1 LNFAEYT
8 RIYADE
14 KILNYNLKQKLTN
27 YKIMSELSSAIRA
40 VCEEKGLE
48 FESVLETIELSL
60 AAAYRKDFGQ
70 KNQNIKVDFDPETGK
85 TKIKDVKMVVE
96 DLPEEEELEED
107 GEEEDEKKSVKS
119 ASGVADKSG
128 NEKKEEGEEEER
140 KFNPKTEIQLE
151 DAKQIKKS
159 AKIGDELVVELEA
172 PEGYGRMA
180 AQTAK
185 QVIIQ
190 KLREA
195 ERETIYREFKEK
207 ENEVVNGIVQRRE
220 GRNVLV
226 DLGKAIGFL
235 VSDEQIYG
243 ERYNSGERIKV
254 YIKEVNMESRGPRII
269 LSRASEEIVKIMFYL
284 EIPEL
289 SSGAIELKG
298 IARNAG
304 SRSKVSVWTDS
315 EGIDP
320 IGSCV
325 GQKGARI
332 QTIINELG
340 GEKIDIIQYDE
351 DPAKYIVNALSPAKI
366 ISIELDEKNKT
377 AELKIASDQFS
388 LAIGRRGEN
397 IRLAS
402 RLTGWKIN
410 IIEDKGDSSEEQ
422 QEISS
427 DNYIEGQKED
437 DSKAKEEKSEKDDKK
452 EDKKEESKDE
462 KEDKKDEKEGK
473 KAEKEE
479 DKKDKSAK
487 SASDAEDESK
497 KKEKE

>member
-1 LNFAEYT
+1 
-8 RIYADE
+8 
-14 KILNYNLKQKLTN
+14 
-27 YKIMSELSSAIRA
+27 MSELSSAIRA

-60 AAAYRKDFGQ
+60 AAAYRKDFGE
-70 KNQNIKVDFDPETGK
+70 KNQNIKVDFDPETGE
-85 TKIKDVKMVVE
+85 TKIRDVKMVVE
-96 DLPEEEELEED
+96 DLPEEEEIEE
-107 GEEEDEKKSVKS
+107 GVEKNEEKKKDS
-119 ASGVADKSG
+119 
-128 NEKKEEGEEEER
+128 KKEGEEDVEEK

-159 AKIGDELVVELEA
+159 VKVGDELVVRLEA

-195 ERETIYREFKEK
+195 ERDTIYREFKEK

-235 VSDEQIYG
+235 VSEEQIYG

-269 LSRASEEIVKIMFYL
+269 LSRASKEIVKIMFYL
-284 EIPEL
+284 EIPEI

-315 EGIDP
+315 ENIDP

-332 QTIINELG
+332 QTIISELG

-410 IIEDKGDSSEEQ
+410 ITEDKEDSPEEQ

-427 DNYIEGQKED
+427 DNYIKEEEKD
-437 DSKAKEEKSEKDDKK
+437 GSQTEETKKEEKFEKDDKK
-452 EDKKEESKDE
+452 EEKKKDKKEEKKNSSKDS
-462 KEDKKDEKEGK
+462 
-473 KAEKEE
+473 KEE
-479 DKKDKSAK
+479 
-487 SASDAEDESK
+487 
-497 KKEKE
+497 KKEEKKIK